1 MAELNF
7 GALARPGPRGF
18 AQGFEQGQEQRMT
31 EDINRTNLET
41 GRFKLDELKR
51 DRAEMMQLQTQLKG
65 MGQDPD
71 LDKLMDVYVRSGRPD
86 YVKMGIEGKQKL
98 KEQRA
103 FAQYQAE
110 FYPPTSNATA
120 PTGMPTGAPAFG
132 MPAGA
137 QPSGDYDSTQA
148 MGRVPGVVSAPIPES
163 PPMNALAPAPAAP
176 ATPVNALASQP
187 NIASL
192 EARYRRVANID
203 TLGAK
208 AEAALLLKQI
218 EAASKESRMYTVPG
232 VGLVDSTGRVVK
244 PSVATPTAPPA
255 MVAEYTFAKT
265 PEGGNFQGT
274 YQQFV
279 TARAAAGRAPVQ
291 PVAPT
296 ITQIQDPNN
305 PLQMITIDA
314 RRYQGGGVGSP
325 GVIGTTG
332 KSAPAAA
339 AAQKQEQGATQAQDI
354 LDNLKYAYEEL
365 DRQRAIPSTQRGAIS
380 NILTSI
386 GTSGVG
392 QVAGRVAGT
401 EAQTQRD
408 IIASARNQLFAAVK
422 NATGLSAQNL
432 NSNVEFTTW
441 LNSLTDPAK
450 SIEANREILANME
463 KFIGS
468 GGKYTARKEDGK
480 AAPSASGRP
489 EGVGADWT
497 LMTDKNNNRAWV
509 SPDRKSF
516 KEVK

>member
-1 MAELNF
+1 MATNPNIALSYQPNVALQRRDPLADAANIQSLQANQTKMDDLREFKEFSTRLAAA
-7 GALARPGPRGF
+7 GKDPDPLALAR
-18 AQGFEQGQEQRMT
+18 
-31 EDINRTNLET
+31 
-41 GRFKLDELKR
+41 
-51 DRAEMMQLQTQLKG
+51 EMKA
-65 MGQDPD
+65 
-71 LDKLMDVYVRSGRPD
+71 SGRPEMVMKALELETQIKALGLED
-86 YVKMGIEGKQKL
+86 
-98 KEQRA
+98 
-103 FAQYQAE
+103 QA
-110 FYPPTSNATA
+110 YKALIGGGA
-120 PTGMPTGAPAFG
+120 AAPAMPQAAPAAAPGSFAADVATRRAA
-132 MPAGA
+132 MPA
-137 QPSGDYDSTQA
+137 
-148 MGRVPGVVSAPIPES
+148 
-163 PPMNALAPAPAAP
+163 NALAPAPAAP
-176 ATPVNALASQP
+176 TNALAPAMEPQAQEI
-187 NIASL
+187 NRLMKIATQFPTTKAGMQAMKSAEL
-192 EARYRRVANID
+192 LQQMNKPYVVGGRLV
-203 TLGAK
+203 TGAGK
-208 AEAALLLKQI
+208 ELYAA
-218 EAASKESRMYTVPG
+218 P
-232 VGLVDSTGRVVK
+232 DK
-244 PSVATPTAPPA
+244 PAAPPA

-279 TARAAAGRAPVQ
+279 TARAAAGRAPAQ

-365 DRQRAIPSTQRGAIS
+365 DRQRAIPSTQRSGIS

-386 GTSGVG
+386 GASGVG
-392 QVAGRVAGT
+392 QVAGRVTGT

-463 KFIGS
+463 KFIAS
-468 GGKYTARKEDGK
+468 GGKYSTRKDGGQ
-480 AAPSASGRP
+480 AAPAGGKPTPAATSSG
-489 EGVGADWT
+489 AT
-497 LMTDKNNNRAWV
+497 V
-509 SPDRKSF
+509 SNW
-516 KEVK
+516 